1 MGLPTD
7 MTITWYGHACVELRL
22 SDGRVVLIDPWF
34 GNPLSP
40 KGADAV
46 TRCDLLLVTHGHSD
60 HVGDAVALASRL
72 RPAWPCIHEMSL
84 WLARRLPGGKD
95 LSQE

>member
-60 HVGDAVALASRL
+60 HVGDAVTLAN
-72 RPAWPCIHEMSL
+72 
-84 WLARRLPGGKD
+84 
-95 LSQE
+95 